1 MNPPRSPA
9 FPATRWSIVAAS
21 QRENDPRASAALSD
35 LCHDYWFPVYAH
47 IRSQGRS
54 QQDAEDLTQSFF
66 QRIMVKRTLTHA
78 TPERGRFRTFLL
90 TSVKHLL
97 INQHQHAMAAKRAPE
112 RAIAFDA
119 MAAEERL
126 RAEPLDHRTPDQIF
140 DRRYFQS
147 LLASALAELRQ
158 EWEADGH
165 AALFDALEPKLY
177 GAELEK
183 ETRQQ
188 IAARFG
194 MELAAIAARRMKLK
208 AQLRDK
214 ITDKVAETLRQPTS
228 ADIKDELDA
237 LLMNQM

>member
-1 MNPPRSPA
+1 MAGEGPCR
-9 FPATRWSIVAAS
+9 
-21 QRENDPRASAALSD
+21 
-35 LCHDYWFPVYAH
+35 
-47 IRSQGRS
+47 
-54 QQDAEDLTQSFF
+54 
-66 QRIMVKRTLTHA
+66 RTLQSD
-78 TPERGRFRTFLL
+78 GRVF
-90 TSVKHLL
+90 
-97 INQHQHAMAAKRAPE
+97 A
-112 RAIAFDA
+112 
-119 MAAEERL
+119 
-126 RAEPLDHRTPDQIF
+126 
-140 DRRYFQS
+140 RRYFQS

-194 MELAAIAARRMKLK
+194 MELAAIAARRIKLK

-228 ADIKDELDA
+228 ADIKGELDA